1 MKKVFHDSWVA
12 RTVLYFS
19 KCHTIML
26 FGLVFSKQKTHEMT
40 QATRNHECVHARQW
54 FEVSLASGALLLAL
68 VLILGISPWWMLL
81 AGVSYYVWYVVE
93 WAVRAVLYSVLDD
106 GWDCEKRSA
115 YKDISMER
123 EARFSEKDPHYLENS
138 GYFAWLKEI

>member
-1 MKKVFHDSWVA
+1 MEKS
-12 RTVLYFS
+12 
-19 KCHTIML
+19 IMATATEGGYSAL
-26 FGLVFSKQKTHEMT
+26 FAAFLNESIGH
-40 QATRNHECVHARQW
+40 
-54 FEVSLASGALLLAL
+54 
-68 VLILGISPWWMLL
+68 IIPWM
-81 AGVSYYVWYVVE
+81 
-93 WAVRAVLYSVLDD
+93 VRSVLYSVLDD